1 MIKELTILANR
12 LDSKGR
18 VKEADYLDGI
28 IRKLAESPPLPE
40 DVFSLCPEG
49 SKWNEAQKRCISTEA
64 HALGQSPQVPPMKGT
79 AHTPTNPE
87 EEVPH
92 PSLWERIFP
101 AAHKRHALRGL
112 VGWDELGALPGGKE
126 IKKKMRH
133 EALHNP
139 DMSTE
144 EFAAMIQDELSVLRV
159 GEETIV
165 PETQIGTAAISYAIG
180 EGECPKGY
188 WRDEGMKGCCP
199 DGWRDTG
206 THCESPNSL
215 TETDH
220 EGHDHGFQ

>member
-1 MIKELTILANR
+1 MISELTILANR

-18 VKEADYLDGI
+18 IKEADYLDGI
-28 IRKLAESPPLPE
+28 IRKLAEPPPLS
-40 DVFSLCPEG
+40 VS
-49 SKWNEAQKRCISTEA
+49 S
-64 HALGQSPQVPPMKGT
+64 
-79 AHTPTNPE
+79 PE

-126 IKKKMRH
+126 IKKKMRQ
-133 EALHNP
+133 AARNNP

-165 PETQIGTAAISYAIG
+165 PETQIGTAAISYVMTERDA
-180 EGECPKGY
+180 ECPEGHY
-188 WRDEGMKGCCP
+188 LAFISQRAGMKGCCP